1 MSNILYNIGD
11 KVSIAPVTAEDIT
24 LTIGDRSYTTSSAAD
39 VATTIDNFINT
50 HGFELNKLGVLAID
64 EASAIDFY
72 GLNFRDY
79 TVTNNPTADNTVAG
93 TAPFDV
99 IANSAVISSADN
111 VHRFTVSTG
120 GNNTATVTLT
130 YFDADSRKED
140 VTRILLEQGRG
151 NSIVRPSLATKAV
164 RA

>member
-1 MSNILYNIGD
+1 MSNLIFNNGG
-11 KVSIAPVTAEDIT
+11 KVSIAPVSGEDIT
-24 LTIGDRSYTTSSAAD
+24 LTLGDVSFTTSSAAD
-39 VATTIDNFINT
+39 VATTIDNFIAE
-50 HGFELNKLGVLAID
+50 HGFELKQLSVLALD

-79 TVTNNPTADNTVAG
+79 SVTNNPTADDTVEG

-130 YFDADSRKED
+130 YFDAEARKED
-140 VTRILLEQGRG
+140 VIRIIAAQGRG
-151 NSIVRPSLATKAV
+151 DSVIRPDLATKAV